1 MPTRVLLADDH
12 KMMRDGLRLVIEKQ
26 RNMQVIGEAE
36 DGQDTVRQ
44 ARKLSPDVVVMD
56 VAMPKLNGIEATRQ
70 IVATRKNTKI
80 LPLSA
85 HADRRYVT
93 EMLRAGASGYM
104 LKHSASEELMEAI
117 QTIMK
122 GKMYLSPEIAETV
135 VDEYRRVAVP
145 EAASAFS
152 QLTER
157 EREVLQLLTEGK
169 SRKEI
174 ASSLCL
180 SVKTIGTH
188 VEHIMEKLNIHS
200 LPELT
205 KYAIREGLTSLD

>member
-1 MPTRVLLADDH
+1 MPIRVLIADDH
-12 KMMRDGLRLVIEKQ
+12 KMMRDGLRLVIDKQ
-26 RNMQVIGEAE
+26 RNMEVIGEAE

-44 ARKLSPDVVVMD
+44 VRKLSPDIVIMD
-56 VAMPKLNGIEATRQ
+56 VAMPSLNGIEATRQ
-70 IVATRKNTKI
+70 ITASRRNTKV

-85 HADRRYVT
+85 HADRRYIT
-93 EMLRAGASGYM
+93 EMLRAGASGYL
-104 LKHSASEELMEAI
+104 LKHSASEELIEAI
-117 QTIMK
+117 QTIVR

-135 VDEYRRVAVP
+135 VDEYKRAATTEAV
-145 EAASAFS
+145 SAFS

-157 EREVLQLLTEGK
+157 EREVLQLLAEGK

-174 ASSLCL
+174 AASLCL

>member
-1 MPTRVLLADDH
+1 MTIRILIADDH

-36 DGQDTVRQ
+36 DGQETVRQ

-56 VAMPKLNGIEATRQ
+56 VAMPRLNGIEATRQ
-70 IVATRKNTKI
+70 IVAARRNI
-80 LPLSA
+80 RVLPLSA
-85 HADRRYVT
+85 HSDRRYVT
-93 EMLRAGASGYM
+93 EMLKAGASGYL
-104 LKHSASEELMEAI
+104 LKHSASEELIEAI
-117 QTIMK
+117 QTVTK

-135 VDEYRRVAVP
+135 VDEYRRAVTP

-157 EREVLQLLTEGK
+157 EREVLQLLAEGK

-174 ASSLCL
+174 ASALNL
-180 SVKTIGTH
+180 SIKTIGTH
-188 VEHIMEKLNIHS
+188 VEHIMDKLAIHS